1 MRWWN
6 GLLDK
11 ERETKFTRVFL
22 PPRVT
27 YEKRKT
33 EREKEEIG
41 GGEREEKERR
51 NWWGSRRLLRPD
63 QRSWPQLVSHPPR
76 NVPPRC
82 ARFKGSVE
90 ESGSPPREMSS
101 ERARTIFRR
110 ANTVLFTYRVSS
122 EEFPPRRL
130 LRSNCRIF
138 IAEWWTFSSVF
149 WEVRVTYETS
159 SLRSGF
165 SRVFNIFL
173 SFVSWIFVPK
183 LFELMEFCSI

>member
-1 MRWWN
+1 M
-6 GLLDK
+6 
-11 ERETKFTRVFL
+11 
-22 PPRVT
+22 
-27 YEKRKT
+27 
-33 EREKEEIG
+33 
-41 GGEREEKERR
+41 
-51 NWWGSRRLLRPD
+51 RPD

-122 EEFPPRRL
+122 EEFPRGGF
-130 LRSNCRIF
+130 SDRIDEF
-138 IAEWWTFSSVF
+138 LSLTRWTFSSVF
-149 WEVRVTYETS
+149 WEVRVIYGTS

-173 SFVSWIFVPK
+173 PFVSWIFVPK